1 MFQVYHGKPTDLL
14 TGKKT
19 VEKGLAMRVVKDLVR
34 PFVGLNLASYPG
46 RPGYEA
52 SLNHVIYCDN
62 FYSSGL
68 LVDLL
73 AKDSI
78 FLTDTIK
85 KCARGFPVS
94 LKGVKPPKGSYV
106 SDRVDDKRYFVF
118 QDRRE
123 VCFITNVFP
132 EHMDSQ
138 VARLQPEGV
147 LRNQSVPPLLP
158 AYNMFMGGV
167 DRTDQLI

>member
-1 MFQVYHGKPTDLL
+1 M
-14 TGKKT
+14 
-19 VEKGLAMRVVKDLVR
+19 
-34 PFVGLNLASYPG
+34 
-46 RPGYEA
+46 
-52 SLNHVIYCDN
+52 
-62 FYSSGL
+62 
-68 LVDLL
+68 
-73 AKDSI
+73 
-78 FLTDTIK
+78 
-85 KCARGFPVS
+85 S

-123 VCFITNVFP
+123 VCFVTNVFP

-167 DRTDQLI
+167 DRTDQLRKTYGFDRKSRRFWLRLFFQLFDYAINNAHILYKHSCKRCDV